1 MSHKRI
7 PETPTSETQLRKVKA
22 IYTGRVQG
30 VGFRMTVR
38 DLAVQFPVHGRVCN
52 VVDGTVEMVAVG
64 TSEALSSFLA
74 AIDGRMSRNI
84 ENCLLDWG
92 NAQEGEF
99 TDFAI
104 GPDKWGI

>member
-1 MSHKRI
+1 MNHERI
-7 PETPTSETQLRKVKA
+7 PETPATNFQLRKVKA
-22 IYTGRVQG
+22 IYSGRVQG

-38 DLAVQFPVHGRVCN
+38 DVATQFPVQGRVCN
-52 VVDGTVEMVAVG
+52 VADGTVELIAVG
-64 TSEALSSFLA
+64 SSEALSSFLA

-92 NAQEGEF
+92 DAQEGEF

>member
-1 MSHKRI
+1 MSHERI
-7 PETPTSETQLRKVKA
+7 PETHPTETQLQKVKA
-22 IYTGRVQG
+22 IYSGRVQG

-38 DLAVQFPVHGRVCN
+38 DLAAQFPVQGRVCN
-52 VVDGTVEMVAVG
+52 VADGTVEMVAVG
-64 TSEALSSFLA
+64 TPEALSSFLA

-92 NAQEGEF
+92 KAQEGEF
-99 TDFAI
+99 IDFAI